1 MRKTLIIEK
10 KSVEINTKKER
21 YLLRKRCISG
31 ASKRF
36 QIHSLQVSC
45 LQQDTVD
52 VLTLKRRRV
61 STGGNVFDS
70 VLARIKKND
79 ERV

>member
-21 YLLRKRCISG
+21 YLLR
-31 ASKRF
+31 KRF